1 MLYCLKECCMIDIR
15 ELQKEIRE
23 FVQERDW
30 EPYHTPKNLAIALSV
45 EVSELLEIFQWMSEA
60 EQAALPD
67 NEKLMA
73 EIKDE
78 FADSMIYLLRFAD
91 VLDLDVDQAIKA
103 KIAKNHAKY
112 PVETARGTFV
122 KYSKQLQKRNPPEKA
137 EPEKRE

>member
-1 MLYCLKECCMIDIR
+1 MLYCLQEICMIDIR
-15 ELQKEIRE
+15 ALQKEIRA
-23 FVQERDW
+23 FVKERDW

-45 EVSELLEIFQWMSEA
+45 EVSELLEIFQWMSGA
-60 EQAALPD
+60 EQADLAD

-78 FADSMIYLLRFAD
+78 IADSMIYLLRFAD
-91 VLDLDVDQAIKA
+91 VLDLDLEQAIKA

-122 KYSKQLQKRNPPEKA
+122 KYSKRPQKGNPPEKA
-137 EPEKRE
+137 EPENQE

>member
-1 MLYCLKECCMIDIR
+1 MIDIR
-15 ELQKEIRE
+15 ALQKEIRA
-23 FVQERDW
+23 FVKERDW

-45 EVSELLEIFQWMSEA
+45 EVSELLEIFQWMSGA
-60 EQAALPD
+60 EQADLAD

-78 FADSMIYLLRFAD
+78 IADSMIYLLRFAD
-91 VLDLDVDQAIKA
+91 VLDLDLEQAIKA

-122 KYSKQLQKRNPPEKA
+122 KYSKRPQKGNPPEKA
-137 EPEKRE
+137 EPENQE